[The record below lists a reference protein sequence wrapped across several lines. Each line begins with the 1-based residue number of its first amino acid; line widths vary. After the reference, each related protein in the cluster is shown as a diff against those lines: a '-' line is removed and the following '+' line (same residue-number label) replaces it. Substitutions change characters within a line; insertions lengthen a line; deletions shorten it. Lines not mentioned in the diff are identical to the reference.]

1 MSAGSAE
8 AEASITSPDSL
19 SVTSRLIGV
28 IRRPRLTFGAVSA
41 APRWAGLLISL
52 SVVSFVLSAAFL
64 ATAVGQQALVDQWER
79 TATAFGQPVDDA
91 RYAAFQEMSRNGL
104 SYAAVTALLSV
115 PGAAL
120 ALAVVLYAA
129 FTGLG
134 RGAATFRQVFA
145 VVVHASVI
153 LVLRQ
158 IVAAPMNY
166 ARESMASPTTLVR
179 LLSGIDE
186 GSPLARLS
194 GLIDLFVVWWVVVL
208 AIGIAVLYRKRARTL
223 SALFVG
229 AYVVIAFVLVGTMA
243 ILGGTT

>member
-1 MSAGSAE
+1 VSAGSAE
-8 AEASITSPDSL
+8 AEASVPSPDSL

-28 IRRPRLTFGAVSA
+28 IRRPRSTFEAVSA
-41 APRWAGLLISL
+41 APRWGGLLIL
-52 SVVSFVLSAAFL
+52 LFAVSFALSAAFF
-64 ATAVGQQALVDQWER
+64 ATEVGQQALVDQWER

-91 RYAAFQEMSRNGL
+91 RYAAFQEMSRNAV
-104 SYAAVTALLSV
+104 SYAALTTLVSGPAAAV
-115 PGAAL
+115 AL
-120 ALAVVLYAA
+120 ALGLYGA

-134 RGAATFRQVFA
+134 HGGATFRQVLS

-158 IVAAPMNY
+158 IIAAPLNY
-166 ARESMASPTTLVR
+166 ARESIASPTTLVR

-186 GSPLARLS
+186 GSALARLG
-194 GLIDLFVVWWVVVL
+194 GLIDLFVVWWVMVL
-208 AIGIAVLYRKRARTL
+208 AIGIAVLYRKPARKV
-223 SALFVG
+223 SALFLG